1 MKLKKDG
8 RLVQARITP
17 RVLKETT
24 ALKGSQNLR
33 EISVKQLAVLLYH
46 YYITLDDPSIGSED
60 SDKSAPAFQ
69 SALNQVVHIEEEDL
83 EKLLWHM
90 QMAYESDMYWNP
102 AEEDYDLFIKGLV
115 GKYERFDKLYCLIMK
130 RK

>member
-24 ALKGSQNLR
+24 ALDGSQKR
-33 EISVKQLAVLLYH
+33 AITVKQLAVLLYH
-46 YYITLDDPSIGSED
+46 YYITLDDPNIGSED
-60 SDKSAPAFQ
+60 VEQSAPAFQ
-69 SALNQVVHIEEEDL
+69 SALNQEVVLDQGDL
-83 EKLLWHM
+83 EKLLWHL

-102 AEEDYDLFIKGLV
+102 AEEEYDYFVKGLV
-115 GKYERFDKLYCLIMK
+115 GKNERFDKLYCLIMNK
-130 RK
+130 K